1 MLTSTW
7 RSVTSVSRITGAIK
21 RSIGISAKCIRIAVM
36 GVCCTLVDVWR
47 RWRKIISQWWKHFKY
62 LLSVILWLNNSTVM
76 YRIWVSEDEIGLSF
90 HRERIIN
97 FNTCTCVQ
105 MLLKMKVLN
114 IILDSKT
121 SKHAKVGT
129 SIGGDSWRNEYVII
143 QCDHHFLSTIVD
155 FRFTWKLSRMISK
168 AVVWC

>member
-7 RSVTSVSRITGAIK
+7 CSVTSVSRITGAIK
-21 RSIGISAKCIRIAVM
+21 RSIGISAKCIGIAVM
-36 GVCCTLVDVWR
+36 GVCCTLVDVYR

-76 YRIWVSEDEIGLSF
+76 YRIWVSEDEIGLSLQ
-90 HRERIIN
+90 RERLIN
-97 FNTCTCVQ
+97 FKTCTCTQ

-121 SKHAKVGT
+121 SKHAKVVT
-129 SIGGDSWRNEYVII
+129 SIGGDRWRNEYVII
-143 QCDHHFLSTIVD
+143 QYDHHFLSTILD